1 MGKDKFGTEA
11 EVRAEIDKLTTR
23 EVIQRLR
30 CGLFNP
36 NVDVRVINTEQL
48 LVDRLEKDLELLE
61 INKKQNNINDIP
73 IMETKLETPKIEL
86 TLEGAFKVCAD
97 NGYAVVEHDYLDKLY
112 DEIRDLRK
120 MLKVMKYNIV
130 LVNKVDNTN
139 EVYNLEINP
148 GCSILDEK
156 EYELY
161 KEWLKND
168 KKQL

>member
-61 INKKQNNINDIP
+61 TNKKQNNINDIP

-112 DEIRDLRK
+112 DEIRDLGK
-120 MLKVMKYNIV
+120 MLEVMKYNIV
-130 LVNKVDNTN
+130 LVKKVDSTN
-139 EVYNLEINP
+139 EVNSLEIKQE
-148 GCSILDEK
+148 CKTLDEK

-168 KKQL
+168 KQQL

>member
-1 MGKDKFGTEA
+1 MSESYGTEA
-11 EVRAEIDKLTTR
+11 EVRAEIDKLTTK

-61 INKKQNNINDIP
+61 TNKKQNNINDIP

-120 MLKVMKYNIV
+120 MLEVMKYNIV
-130 LVNKVDNTN
+130 LVKKVDSTN
-139 EVYNLEINP
+139 EVNSLEIKQE
-148 GCSILDEK
+148 CKTLDEK

-168 KKQL
+168 KQQL